1 VRNVRDDKCSRR
13 SALKVLGAVPI
24 LTSAAGALL
33 AACGKKTEPD
43 SCLDVGAL
51 SEPEKMARS
60 ALQYS
65 DRSTLADKRCL
76 LCNLYQAP
84 PDPSQCGTC
93 QIVKGPIHPKGYC
106 TAFVAK
112 AAS

>member
-1 VRNVRDDKCSRR
+1 M
-13 SALKVLGAVPI
+13 PI
-24 LTSAAGALL
+24 LITAAGAAL

-43 SCLDVGAL
+43 SCLDVGSL

-65 DRSTLADKRCL
+65 DSSPQPDKRCL
-76 LCNLYQAP
+76 LCNLYQP
-84 PDPSQCGTC
+84 PADPSQCGTC

-112 AAS
+112 TS